1 MRRSSFTLT
10 LVFLSLFSA
19 FARAQSS
26 GGGTN
31 PTPASDQPPAGAAP
45 AGTAAPSGR
54 APAPT
59 GAAPA
64 PGASSAPPTGAPAPS
79 APPVPIDRGT
89 LLEPTG
95 GADAAPGPE
104 PRGQEPKAQE
114 PKAQEPKSQERR
126 ADSSLGANP
135 KDIYAEDWWVHSRPI
150 FELHG
155 YLRVRAELFHGFAL
169 GRIDTPQTA
178 LWPQPADNAYTDIT
192 GNAHSVPFYCSGAG
206 NKECQDKSQAG
217 ANMRFRL
224 NPELHISDNLRI
236 LSQIDFLDNLVLGS
250 TPAGYAN
257 GVPSPSPYLPIGA
270 FSNTQVAPV
279 AGTNSFSNSV
289 TVKRAWG
296 EYATPVGQLRFGRM
310 PSHWGLGI
318 LENSGDGYDSDWQST
333 VDRIMFTTGIKSLDL
348 YVSGAW
354 DFPNEG
360 PTSATQ
366 ATTIGGQPYDLAQLD
381 DVNEYVLMVAHRRDP
396 ELTKSDLAHG
406 DAVINGGIY
415 FAYRDQMLAADG
427 TGTSATN
434 PPLGASGNTLQTSLS
449 YTRRDLQQFTPD
461 LWVQILYKKLRFEAE
476 MAMIAGSIG
485 NLAPSE
491 GVPATR
497 FKFLQLGLAT
507 QTELRAI
514 EDRLRLQFG
523 FGWSSGDAGLVP
535 DAGRTSTLSP
545 SANSGSTIYGQ
556 RVLGDNVYR
565 EFRFHPDYRIDLILN
580 RNILGRVQG
589 EYYFRPSVD
598 YDFSR
603 TSQGQ
608 RFGGG
613 AAIIWSRAS
622 EFVQAP
628 GHQRDLGVE
637 FDLSL
642 YYQSKDGA
650 LNDDP
655 DKMGGFFTMLQYGVL
670 FPLGGLGYLAGEQPP
685 AGQTLETSAAH
696 TVRWYLGIL
705 F

>member
-1 MRRSSFTLT
+1 M
-10 LVFLSLFSA
+10 VSLLPAVASA
-19 FARAQSS
+19 QTS
-26 GGGTN
+26 GGSTN
-31 PTPASDQPPAGAAP
+31 PTPPSDQPATGTAPTTGGAPTGRAPAAPAPTGTSPPAGAAP
-45 AGTAAPSGR
+45 APN
-54 APAPT
+54 
-59 GAAPA
+59 
-64 PGASSAPPTGAPAPS
+64 
-79 APPVPIDRGT
+79 APPVPVDRGS
-89 LLEPTG
+89 LLEPSTG
-95 GADAAPGPE
+95 EAAPA
-104 PRGQEPKAQE
+104 QEPKAQE
-114 PKAQEPKSQERR
+114 PKAQEPKAQERR
-126 ADSSLGANP
+126 ADTSIGANP

-169 GRIDTPQTA
+169 GRIDLPQNA
-178 LWPQPADNAYTDIT
+178 LWPQPADNTYVDIR
-192 GNAHSVPFYCSGAG
+192 NQSHSVKFYCSGAG
-206 NKECQDKSQAG
+206 NPECVDKSQAG

-236 LSQIDFLDNLVLGS
+236 LSQVDMLDNLVLGS
-250 TPAGYAN
+250 TPASYVN
-257 GVPSPSPYLPIGA
+257 GASSPSPYYPIGA
-270 FSNTQVAPV
+270 FSDTQAAPI
-279 AGTNSFSNSV
+279 AGVNSFTNSIS
-289 TVKRAWG
+289 VKRAWG
-296 EYATPVGQLRFGRM
+296 EYATPIGQLRFGRM

-354 DFPNEG
+354 DFPNDG

-366 ATTIGGQPYDLAQLD
+366 ASTIGGQPYDLAQLD
-381 DVNEYVLMVAHRRDP
+381 DVNQYVLMVAHRRDP
-396 ELTKSDLAHG
+396 ELAKSDLAHG
-406 DAVINGGIY
+406 EAVINGGAY
-415 FAYRDQMLAADG
+415 FMYRDQLLAADG
-427 TGTSATN
+427 KGTTVATSTGTTSPTN
-434 PPLGASGNTLQTSLS
+434 PPLGASGES
-449 YTRRDLQQFTPD
+449 LQQQGVNNAFIRRGFQQFIPD
-461 LWVQILYKKLRFEAE
+461 LWLQILYRKLRFEAE
-476 MAMIAGSIG
+476 AAMIAGSIG
-485 NLAPSE
+485 NLGP
-491 GVPATR
+491 GVPPTT
-497 FKFLQLGLAT
+497 FKFMQLGLAT

-523 FGWSSGDAGLVP
+523 FGWASGDAGLVP
-535 DAGRTSTLSP
+535 DSGRTSTLSP
-545 SANSGSTIYGQ
+545 TPTGSIYGPRIQ
-556 RVLGDNVYR
+556 NDDVYR

-603 TSQGQ
+603 STQGQ

-613 AAIIWSRAS
+613 AAIIWTRAS
-622 EFVQAP
+622 EFVQSP

-655 DKMGGFFTMLQYGVL
+655 DKMGGFYTMLQYGVL
-670 FPLGGLGYLAGEQPP
+670 FPLGGLGYLQTEQ
-685 AGQTLETSAAH
+685 AQASSSGQTLETSAAH